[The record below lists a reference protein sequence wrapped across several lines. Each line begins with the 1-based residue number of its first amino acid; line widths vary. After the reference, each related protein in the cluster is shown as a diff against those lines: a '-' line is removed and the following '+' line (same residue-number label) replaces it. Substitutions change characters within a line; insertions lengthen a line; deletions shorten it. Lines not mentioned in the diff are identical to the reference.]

1 MSATSLQ
8 SAEILD
14 KQLHETFF
22 KNCSDVF
29 KEILHDHDLVEPLR
43 RQIIVGHIEYS
54 NRATVEEEYIEHL
67 KDIEKDIQD
76 DVSRISGILIIHER
90 FFYHVCESTDEVLN
104 DIIAATANLVATKTI
119 LGAKVIRNCG
129 IVQRYFSYW
138 SSCIVRT
145 PNYKDQNEELKTL
158 DEERGVFALA
168 QMIKKLGDAIFVL
181 ASFLRF
187 VEPRN
192 FKEKINELVPI
203 GVLLFRNELEDLYTE
218 KFFLTVEQRV
228 AMYQKKKA
236 YTSFTELEWPPT
248 GPIHDPEIFFD
259 ELKSY
264 EEEIDEALALDEEQK
279 KAKAKPGTFWW
290 TVKTTK

>member
-1 MSATSLQ
+1 MKL
-8 SAEILD
+8 
-14 KQLHETFF
+14 F

-43 RQIIVGHIEYS
+43 RQILVGHIEYS
-54 NRATVEEEYIEHL
+54 NRTTVEQEYIEHL

-90 FFYHVCESTDEVLN
+90 FFYHICESTDEVLN
-104 DIIAATANLVATKTI
+104 AIIAATANLVARKTI

-129 IVQRYFSYW
+129 IVQRYFNYW

-158 DEERGVFALA
+158 DEERGCLCSGPND
-168 QMIKKLGDAIFVL
+168 KGTGDAIFVL

-192 FKEKINELVPI
+192 FKEKNKRIASRHVPEEESVHI
-203 GVLLFRNELEDLYTE
+203 LHGV
-218 KFFLTVEQRV
+218 
-228 AMYQKKKA
+228 
-236 YTSFTELEWPPT
+236 EWPPT
-248 GPIHDPEIFFD
+248 GPIHDPEIFFE

-264 EEEIDEALALDEEQK
+264 EEEIDESLALDEEQK